1 MRFFIMSFLKQYT
14 CACPTHHTL
23 ASDEMNCIPPRS
35 YLIYSQ
41 KSSFARMLPNAT
53 DAPDAPL
60 TVSTK
65 SIRAVEYDPIQHYV
79 YWVRNNSF
87 EIIFDTYF

>member
-1 MRFFIMSFLKQYT
+1 
-14 CACPTHHTL
+14 
-23 ASDEMNCIPPRS
+23 
-35 YLIYSQ
+35 
-41 KSSFARMLPNAT
+41 MLPNAT

-79 YWVRNNSF
+79 YWVILYENYF
-87 EIIFDTYF
+87 ATLIEIFNKFRLMVGVQLESHWRMEQNPQF

>member
-1 MRFFIMSFLKQYT
+1 MS
-14 CACPTHHTL
+14 
-23 ASDEMNCIPPRS
+23 CIPPRS

-65 SIRAVEYDPIQHYV
+65 SIRAVEYDPIQHNV
-79 YWVRNNSF
+79 YWVKF
-87 EIIFDTYF
+87 LHIFQFKFDTYEFAIHLD